1 MHEDVFSY
9 LIEMYYKKHLYIAT
23 RFIECGIVCNVV
35 PQPTQTISVEKC
47 LKAIIYKNKFLLF
60 YNATEDM

>member
-35 PQPTQTISVEKC
+35 PQPTQTISVE
-47 LKAIIYKNKFLLF
+47 NV
-60 YNATEDM
+60 